1 MRRLFL
7 LTLLVFLTAC
17 SYQVKDSLL
26 SLGYSEEEVAKIREL
41 DEAVQPYFES
51 SYNKELLDVINE
63 EGFIGSNMAD
73 YIKYLDYGDIKTVIY
88 LVNNGYFDNELTVEL
103 FKDKWFILDN
113 LDLYLKYG
121 EVISDIRDLVEYVN
135 TS

>member
-1 MRRLFL
+1 MKRLFL

-41 DEAVQPYFES
+41 GETVQPYFES

-63 EGFIGSNMAD
+63 EGFISSNMPNQ
-73 YIKYLDYGDIKTVIY
+73 IKYLDFGDIKTVIY
-88 LVNNGYFDNELTVEL
+88 LVNNGYFDNG
-103 FKDKWFILDN
+103 KN
-113 LDLYLKYG
+113 
-121 EVISDIRDLVEYVN
+121 
-135 TS
+135 